1 METNILQVLY
11 VVQLLLYIVISKNS
25 TISGI
30 NNHDQATFPT
40 FWEVTN
46 GKLKFLSDLGLND
59 AKGADALSMDE
70 ISIILNH
77 KTLDSTTPERLLYRI
92 YFYNALLLG
101 IRGKEHSVL
110 LLEKKGRWRFQVY
123 IYRSKTN
130 QRGAFGNA
138 DPEFY
143 LQEMGEEDA
152 LSSGIWFKRNHI
164 GFNRLKSFMRTI
176 CISVGLNIS
185 NRKIIPHTGRKTMVQ
200 ALESIGE
207 STLNIRKQSRHKSD
221 ESLRPYLLTGEKDQL
236 RMMEN
241 LAEKITG
248 NDNKSR
254 KKFQEITTNLNNSNE
269 TSEFDNNNN
278 TFKRASQDN
287 ETSESSESYEI
298 TKKIQLTISQDEL
311 AKIIQSGVL
320 TDSDFNIKLV

>member
-1 METNILQVLY
+1 MKQKNGNQYSASSVRCAIAA
-11 VVQLLLYIVISKNS
+11 IHHHIMKNS

-30 NNHDQATFPT
+30 NIHDQATFPA

-110 LLEKKGRWRFQVY
+110 LLEDFKKREDGGFTVY

-130 QRGAFGNA
+130 QRGAFGSRGKADKILIPYNEEIIQHYDKYISLRPKDA

-152 LSSGIWFKRNHI
+152 LSSGI
-164 GFNRLKSFMRTI
+164 
-176 CISVGLNIS
+176 
-185 NRKIIPHTGRKTMVQ
+185 GRKTMVQ

-207 STLNIRKQSRHKSD
+207 STLNI
-221 ESLRPYLLTGEKDQL
+221 
-236 RMMEN
+236 
-241 LAEKITG
+241 
-248 NDNKSR
+248 
-254 KKFQEITTNLNNSNE
+254 
-269 TSEFDNNNN
+269 
-278 TFKRASQDN
+278 
-287 ETSESSESYEI
+287 
-298 TKKIQLTISQDEL
+298 
-311 AKIIQSGVL
+311 
-320 TDSDFNIKLV
+320 

>member
-1 METNILQVLY
+1 MKQKNGNQYSASSVRCAIAA
-11 VVQLLLYIVISKNS
+11 IHHHIMKNS

-30 NNHDQATFPT
+30 NIHDQATFPA

-46 GKLKFLSDLGLND
+46 GKLKFFSDLGLND

-77 KTLDSTTPERLLYRI
+77 KTLDSTTSERLLYRI

-101 IRGKEHSVL
+101 IWGKEHSVL
-110 LLEKKGRWRFQVY
+110 LLEDFKKREDGGFTVY

-130 QRGAFGNA
+130 QRGAFGSRGKADKILIPYNEEIIQHYDKYISLRPKDA

-185 NRKIIPHTGRKTMVQ
+185 NRKIVPHTGRKTMVQ
-200 ALESIGE
+200 ALES
-207 STLNIRKQSRHKSD
+207 
-221 ESLRPYLLTGEKDQL
+221 EKDQL

-248 NDNKSR
+248 NDNKNF
-254 KKFQEITTNLNNSNE
+254 KKLQPI
-269 TSEFDNNNN
+269 
-278 TFKRASQDN
+278 
-287 ETSESSESYEI
+287 
-298 TKKIQLTISQDEL
+298 
-311 AKIIQSGVL
+311 
-320 TDSDFNIKLV
+320 